1 MTWKEKIPF
10 IAVEPGVPVI
20 PVVAGCGKKP
30 LICLGTGR
38 GGKTMKVLTEKDGPL
53 TTKATNWRVDLDNP
67 IGFMY
72 ALSWLYGERA
82 GDCYWQ
88 PLFSGRVD
96 VIRGDYSEADMS
108 HLVSEMVQVLSEQVT
123 VVEAEEYE
131 ATNDA
136 MDALSE
142 AMNAVGGE

>member
-72 ALSWLYGERA
+72 ALSWLYGERS

-96 VIRGDYSEADMS
+96 VIRGDYSKADINS
-108 HLVSEMVQVLSEQVT
+108 LVKEMRCVFSEQVT
-123 VVEAEEYE
+123 VVEVEEYDPLN
-131 ATNDA
+131 TLDTH
-136 MDALSE
+136 
-142 AMNAVGGE
+142 G